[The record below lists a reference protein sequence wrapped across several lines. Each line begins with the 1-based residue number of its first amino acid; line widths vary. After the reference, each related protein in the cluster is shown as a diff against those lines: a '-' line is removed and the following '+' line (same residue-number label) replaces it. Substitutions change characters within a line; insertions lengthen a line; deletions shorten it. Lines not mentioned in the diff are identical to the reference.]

1 MQSVDDSGAVPAAR
15 QHTVV
20 VTVSALLALGLG
32 LAGSAGSV
40 PAPGKRDRE
49 KPSIPTNIRVTSATP
64 TTASVAWDPST
75 DNVRVA
81 GYYVYLNYDHDNA
94 RRVRVSST
102 EFTAANLDC
111 GESATVWIAAYDSAM
126 NRSDVATA
134 MVATAACIDTQAPTP
149 PEGFRQTATTEEAVV
164 LEWNASLD
172 NVGVVEYGVYRNQ
185 LFLESTS
192 DPSVGLGGL
201 SCGSTYEFHVD
212 AVDAAGNRSQRRS
225 AWTRTAACPDKEPPS
240 APTDLAVAGKTETT
254 LTIAWSPSTDNVAV
268 AGYRVTLGGVTVAT
282 VTQPGATLSNIT
294 CNTTYGIA
302 VEAFDAAGNHSSP
315 ASITASTAACSQ
327 PSTSGDTSV
336 PSAPTGLTVQGA
348 TGTSVSLRWSA
359 STDNVGVQ
367 GYGVYVNGTR
377 VQQPTQTAATVSGLS
392 CGIAYTFGV
401 DAYDAAAN
409 RSTRTEMTAT
419 TSACADTQSPSA
431 PANVGASSR
440 TATSIALTWSASS
453 DNVGV
458 TGYGLYRGGTPAG
471 TGAGTT
477 GIFSNLT
484 CNTNYTLG
492 VDAFDGAGNRSAKTT
507 VMVATT
513 ACADTIAPSAP
524 TGLAV
529 SNPSQTG
536 LTLNW
541 NASSDNV
548 GVAGYDTYLNG
559 SKVGSPSSASY
570 TFGSLTCAT
579 SYTLGVVAY
588 DAAGNR
594 SSPASASGSTTA
606 CSQPPP
612 SPPSEWKFCAN
623 EGQQCT
629 FVGMKEARYGANGT
643 FTSPRTFTDGVA
655 CNNQVF
661 GDPLVGVQKLCE
673 LRDATS
679 STQPP
684 PSPSASGFPASFTA
698 GPLGGNNILPP
709 KNPGVLM
716 ATWPQG
722 ASPGSSRYGDYANRE
737 SQLGRK
743 LDIYATH
750 YGSPGGGCDYGSG
763 SSAFTSGE
771 EQWARDTGHFILINW
786 VPGFSMAQ
794 VNAGA
799 ADSCFAAFGQRAGAF
814 GQAVLLRIYWE
825 FDGTWMPWRA
835 CGQEFINGWRRTV
848 TKIREGGGTNV
859 GFVWSPDGYD
869 RNCANASYPG
879 DDWVDWVGDSMYN
892 RDDSNTW
899 YTPFHAGW
907 ADFGEILSFP
917 SANPPS
923 IYDTYSARKPF
934 MTAETGAEEDPDQAG
949 RKGQWFA
956 EAKDDIKANYPALRA
971 FVYFDVDVRPSEPF
985 NWRLTTSQSS
995 LDGFKA
1001 LATDPH
1007 FNTR

>member
-1 MQSVDDSGAVPAAR
+1 
-15 QHTVV
+15 
-20 VTVSALLALGLG
+20 
-32 LAGSAGSV
+32 
-40 PAPGKRDRE
+40 
-49 KPSIPTNIRVTSATP
+49 VTSATP
-64 TTASVAWDPST
+64 TTVSLSWTPST
-75 DNVRVA
+75 DNTGVRR
-81 GYYVYLNYDHDNA
+81 YWVYANEAHGWT
-94 RRVRVSST
+94 SG
-102 EFTAANLDC
+102 TAYKANNLDC
-111 GESATVWIAAYDSAM
+111 GESVVVGIIAHDFSGNRSGQTTATVS
-126 NRSDVATA
+126 
-134 MVATAACIDTQAPTP
+134 TAACPDTEAPTP
-149 PEGFRQTATTEEAVV
+149 PEGFRQTATAQDAVV
-164 LEWNASLD
+164 VEWNASSD
-172 NVGVVEYGVYRNQ
+172 NVGVVGYGMYRNQ
-185 LFLESTS
+185 LHEQS
-192 DPSVGLGGL
+192 PSEPVAALTGL
-201 SCGSTYEFHVD
+201 SCGATFEYQFD
-212 AVDAAGNRSQRRS
+212 AVDAAGNRSQRPS
-225 AWTRTAACPDKEPPS
+225 VWVRTAACPDHEPPS
-240 APTDLAVAGKTETT
+240 MPAGFAASGKTETSLT
-254 LTIAWSPSTDNVAV
+254 LAWSPSTDNVGV
-268 AGYRVTLGGVTVAT
+268 AGYRVTLGGVTVKT
-282 VTQPGATLSNIT
+282 VSQPGATLPNLV
-294 CNTTYGIA
+294 CNTSYGIG
-302 VEAFDAAGNHSSP
+302 VDAFDDAGNRSSP

-327 PSTSGDTSV
+327 APAPSADTSA
-336 PSAPTGLTVQGA
+336 PSAPTGLTVQAA
-348 TGTSVSLRWSA
+348 TGTSVSLTWTA
-359 STDNVGVQ
+359 STDNLGVQ

-377 VQQPTQTAATVSGLS
+377 VQQPTQTAVTVSGMT

-431 PANVGASSR
+431 PANVAASSR

-458 TGYGLYRGGTPAG
+458 TGYGLYRGGTLAG
-471 TGAGTT
+471 TAAGTT

-492 VDAFDGAGNRSAKTT
+492 VDAFDGAAHRSAKTT

-513 ACADTIAPSAP
+513 ACADTTAPSAP

-536 LTLNW
+536 LTLTW

-588 DAAGNR
+588 DVAGNR
-594 SSPASASGSTTA
+594 SSPANASGSTTV

-612 SPPSEWKFCAN
+612 SPSSEWKFCAN

-673 LRDATS
+673 FRDATS

-684 PSPSASGFPASFTA
+684 PSPSASGYPASFTA

-722 ASPGSSRYGDYANRE
+722 ASPGSSRYGDYANCE

-956 EAKDDIKANYPALRA
+956 KAKDDIKANYPALRA

-1001 LATDPH
+1001 LAADPY